1 MIKPDTKI
9 LINPSGRFVIG
20 GPTSD
25 SGLTGRKIVCDACGG
40 WSAVGGGAYSG
51 KNYEKVDRS
60 ASYMCRHICKSIV
73 ASGYA
78 NRVSV

>member
-1 MIKPDTKI
+1 M
-9 LINPSGRFVIG
+9 
-20 GPTSD
+20 
-25 SGLTGRKIVCDACGG
+25 TGRKIVCDACGG